1 MFFVSFKICEI
12 IKLRKNILANYL
24 AKKYICKKNK
34 QTSKIGLCTVL
45 FFFKK
50 TTSNINYNT
59 ELKNNYISDKYKK
72 VYSQN

>member
-1 MFFVSFKICEI
+1 MFFVSLKICEI

-24 AKKYICKKNK
+24 AKKYICEKK

-59 ELKNNYISDKYKK
+59 ELKNNYILDKYKK
-72 VYSQN
+72 VYLQN

>member
-24 AKKYICKKNK
+24 VKKYICEKNK
-34 QTSKIGLCTVL
+34 QVKLVCAQFY

-59 ELKNNYISDKYKK
+59 ELKNNYILDKYKK
-72 VYSQN
+72 VYLQN

>member
-12 IKLRKNILANYL
+12 IKLQKIYLRIILRRNIFA
-24 AKKYICKKNK
+24 KKNK
-34 QTSKIGLCTVL
+34 QVKLVCAQ
-45 FFFKK
+45 FYFFKK

-72 VYSQN
+72 VYLQN

>member
-12 IKLRKNILANYL
+12 IKLQKIYLQIILRKNIF
-24 AKKYICKKNK
+24 AKKK

-45 FFFKK
+45 FFQK

-72 VYSQN
+72 VYLQN